1 MVQLVTK
8 LLSFSIS
15 THFTHN
21 INYDFYHPQ
30 NNETWNL
37 GPCHSCEC
45 RAGEIRCAQA
55 QCPKIKCRPN
65 ENLIIPEGQCCSK
78 CIESPGVCTVF
89 GDPHYKTFDG
99 KFFSFQGACK
109 YQLTADCVN
118 HTFSIRVTNDARQAK
133 HSSWTK
139 TVTFKIADIKI
150 NLGQKLRVK
159 VNGSRVELPHI
170 VEKVV
175 KIHKSRDDEVIVES
189 HLGIKLIWD
198 GYNFLQVEAP
208 VSYKNKLCG
217 LCGNYNNVWRDDL
230 TSRTGINMSE
240 NEVRKFADSWRVGGL
255 RACAR
260 KPNEH
265 PQRPQHCLNAKKKI
279 GEKCRE
285 LKLHNFFGNCNSRVN
300 PDKYFEFC
308 KMDMCECP
316 SQMCYCESFTAYAH
330 ECARNGVDLPLW
342 RDDAKCK
349 LSQLFNRNVQK
360 PEKATNARK
369 HRNRWKAK
377 KNQQQQQNQHQTPEL
392 LHRQNVPKVF
402 ISGQRTPPPLQ

>member
-1 MVQLVTK
+1 MDDQ
-8 LLSFSIS
+8 
-15 THFTHN
+15 
-21 INYDFYHPQ
+21 
-30 NNETWNL
+30 
-37 GPCHSCEC
+37 C
-45 RAGEIRCAQA
+45 
-55 QCPKIKCRPN
+55 CPKCV
-65 ENLIIPEGQCCSK
+65 
-78 CIESPGVCTVF
+78 ESPGVCTVF

-109 YQLTADCVN
+109 YQLTSDCEN

-139 TVTFKIADIKI
+139 TVTFKMADIKI

-170 VEKVV
+170 VDKLV
-175 KIHKSRDDEVIVES
+175 KIHKTHDDEVIVES
-189 HLGIKLIWD
+189 HLGIKLTWD

-230 TSRTGINMSE
+230 TSRMGNNMSE

-260 KPNEH
+260 KPHEH
-265 PQRPQHCLNAKKKI
+265 PQRPQHCLNGKKKI
-279 GEKCRE
+279 VAKCQE
-285 LKLHNFFGNCNSRVN
+285 LKLYNYFGNCNSRVN
-300 PDKYFEFC
+300 PDKYFDFC

-330 ECARNGVDLPLW
+330 ECARNGVNLPQW
-342 RDDAKCK
+342 RELAKCK
-349 LSQLFNRNVQK
+349 LSQLYNRNVPK
-360 PEKATNARK
+360 SEKTAHPRK
-369 HRNRWKAK
+369 HKNRWKSR
-377 KNQQQQQNQHQTPEL
+377 QQQHLQHHTPEL
-392 LHRQNVPKVF
+392 LHRQSIPKV
-402 ISGQRTPPPLQ
+402 IASGQRTPPPLP